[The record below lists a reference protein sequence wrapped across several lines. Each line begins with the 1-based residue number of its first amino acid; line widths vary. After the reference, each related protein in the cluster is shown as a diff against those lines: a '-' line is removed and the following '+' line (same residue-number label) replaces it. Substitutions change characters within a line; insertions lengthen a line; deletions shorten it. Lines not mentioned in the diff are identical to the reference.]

1 MLFTKLNAAWKS
13 DFAGQVKSGIVTAA
27 IDMAAAM
34 VLSIAVK
41 GVVKVVQVAA
51 DAVMKESTKI

>member
-1 MLFTKLNAAWKS
+1 MLDKLNAAWKS
-13 DFAGQVKSGIVTAA
+13 DFAGQVKDGLKTAA

-41 GVVKVVQVAA
+41 GVVKMVQVAA
-51 DAVMKESTKI
+51 DAVTKESTKI